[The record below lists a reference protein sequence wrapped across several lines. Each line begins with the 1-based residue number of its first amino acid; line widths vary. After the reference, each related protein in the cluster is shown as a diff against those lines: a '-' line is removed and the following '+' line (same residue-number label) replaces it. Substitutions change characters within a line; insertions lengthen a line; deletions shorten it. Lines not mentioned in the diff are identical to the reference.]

1 MFLLSTRRV
10 QLYGWSQNSKNITMT
25 YLRKK
30 KNKVKNFYDSKIR
43 QLDKSQK
50 IICREASI
58 QVVLQLTLLLYQE
71 ILILSIKKNK
81 IIFSFYDSVFRRQ
94 SL

>member
-1 MFLLSTRRV
+1 MRMLSK
-10 QLYGWSQNSKNITMT
+10 QQKYYNDLS
-25 YLRKK
+25 LEERKE
-30 KNKVKNFYDSKIR
+30 VKNFFDSKIR

-71 ILILSIKKNK
+71 ILILSM
-81 IIFSFYDSVFRRQ
+81 
-94 SL
+94 